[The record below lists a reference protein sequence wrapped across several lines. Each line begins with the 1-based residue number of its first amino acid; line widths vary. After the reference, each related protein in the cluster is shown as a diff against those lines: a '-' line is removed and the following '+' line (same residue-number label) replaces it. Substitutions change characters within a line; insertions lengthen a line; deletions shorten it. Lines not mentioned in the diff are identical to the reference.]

1 MSITCQTHCIKLD
14 RSIALNA
21 INLWI
26 RKLTKLFQILLI
38 FFSKNNTATC
48 TRSYLKI
55 MVRIIK
61 QNILNSFWINFIRLK
76 ILLHYFAHYFHI
88 TLFFK
93 IFIRYLNILE
103 HTCKRIILKRN
114 FIVSDE
120 KGHPG
125 KMAIVDVVLNVFR
138 AVLFLYDVVT
148 FPIYAIAQQKWKDRT
163 KQDLG
168 KVSLMIY
175 FLIRF
180 ILIKINTATLIT
192 IVLNYKF
199 FFRLKMLPKQTNKSR
214 FSEKKEKV
222 AYTKK
227 SLLELKWTPWQRR
240 STTLFRNTKTKIVS
254 EPVKS

>member
-1 MSITCQTHCIKLD
+1 MNKFYTLKNTS
-14 RSIALNA
+14 S
-21 INLWI
+21 
-26 RKLTKLFQILLI
+26 LFCSLFSYYFI
-38 FFSKNNTATC
+38 F
-48 TRSYLKI
+48 
-55 MVRIIK
+55 
-61 QNILNSFWINFIRLK
+61 QNFCFC
-76 ILLHYFAHYFHI
+76 H
-88 TLFFK
+88 
-93 IFIRYLNILE
+93 IRYLNILE

-180 ILIKINTATLIT
+180 ILIKIKTLIT

-227 SLLELKWTPWQRR
+227 SLLELKWTP
-240 STTLFRNTKTKIVS
+240 
-254 EPVKS
+254 

>member
-1 MSITCQTHCIKLD
+1 MYKKLSQNYGQNHQTKYIEQL
-14 RSIALNA
+14 LNKFYTLK
-21 INLWI
+21 N
-26 RKLTKLFQILLI
+26 TSSLFCSLFSYYFI
-38 FFSKNNTATC
+38 F
-48 TRSYLKI
+48 
-55 MVRIIK
+55 
-61 QNILNSFWINFIRLK
+61 QNFC
-76 ILLHYFAHYFHI
+76 H
-88 TLFFK
+88 
-93 IFIRYLNILE
+93 IRYLNILE

-227 SLLELKWTPWQRR
+227 SLLELKWTP
-240 STTLFRNTKTKIVS
+240 
-254 EPVKS
+254 